1 MNRPPPPKPEDLAP
15 RKRPAG
21 PAPAVTPASRP
32 ADPGAASAARQAAAV
47 SPGNTPPPKP
57 TTLSAPS
64 SERLVPIEDQP
75 RPPRRKLRKF
85 GKFVAVLVL
94 AGVVWTAWA
103 AAAFYDLRN
112 GLENSD
118 AVALERRIDWLRV
131 RDGLRD
137 DLLAGRAT
145 GGNPLDTGR
154 ADPMLSHS
162 AIANLLRTAT
172 LDEHGWDATPAEP
185 AKPEVFG
192 WYRVRSALFSGG
204 PFAFRVEISPASDRF
219 KRPFVLLLQWS
230 GDWRLTRV
238 FLPGDAAGPAT
249 AAQTTKATTKSASAA
264 SISSARPPPAGAQ
277 RAILYEEDPT
287 NPNGRSATG
296 WVNWRTEQAAGGGA
310 ETAIVAEVSVPERPL
325 GLRMTIRRNLDKA
338 LPASHTIELKFNVPR
353 DQPTRG
359 ILDLA
364 AIQMKPSEDGAGQQL
379 AGSRV
384 KVSDGFFLWDCRRS
398 SSTCRATW
406 KCSRTGHGSA
416 SCSSIRTTHAQCL
429 PSKKAKPAARSS
441 PMCWR
446 SGAPVPSRP
455 ATARDSATAIPA
467 RRLSRAGWRVDILPH
482 RLRAPSH
489 KCRAC

>member
-1 MNRPPPPKPEDLAP
+1 
-15 RKRPAG
+15 
-21 PAPAVTPASRP
+21 
-32 ADPGAASAARQAAAV
+32 
-47 SPGNTPPPKP
+47 
-57 TTLSAPS
+57 
-64 SERLVPIEDQP
+64 
-75 RPPRRKLRKF
+75 
-85 GKFVAVLVL
+85 VAVFVL
-94 AGVVWTAWA
+94 AGVAWTAWA
-103 AAAFYDLRN
+103 AAAFYDLRS

-118 AVALERRIDWLRV
+118 AIALERRIDWPRV

-172 LDEHGWDATPAEP
+172 IDEHGWDATPAEP
-185 AKPEVFG
+185 GKPEVFG
-192 WYRVRSALFSGG
+192 WYRVRSAFFSGG

-219 KRPFVLLLQWS
+219 KRPFILLLQWS

-238 FLPGDAAGPAT
+238 FLPGDAAGPAAA
-249 AAQTTKATTKSASAA
+249 AAQPTTQSASAA
-264 SISSARPPPAGAQ
+264 PASPPKAPPAGAQ

-296 WVNWRTEQAAGGGA
+296 WVSWRTQQTPAAGSAA
-310 ETAIVAEVSVPERPL
+310 ETAIVADVSVPERPL

-384 KVSDGFFLWDCRRS
+384 KVSDGFFLMGLSAVDLDVQSNLEMLKHRPWIGILFVHQDN
-398 SSTCRATW
+398 TRAVLALE
-406 KCSRTGHGSA
+406 KGEAGSRIIADVLTQWGAGPVAA
-416 SCSSIRTTHAQCL
+416 SNDPR
-429 PSKKAKPAARSS
+429 
-441 PMCWR
+441 
-446 SGAPVPSRP
+446 
-455 ATARDSATAIPA
+455 
-467 RRLSRAGWRVDILPH
+467 
-482 RLRAPSH
+482 
-489 KCRAC
+489 